1 MRHWLAAWLA
11 LWAAALSS
19 APLAAAILQPDGPKM
34 ACCKRSL
41 KNCCCRKA
49 HGSGPAIVALTS
61 CSDSCQQQSFNVPAQ
76 LAFAPAAV
84 SSVDYPKETR
94 LLRRSVVTAK
104 FELYRSDLF
113 QRPPP
118 SFS

>member
-11 LWAAALSS
+11 FWAAALSS

-49 HGSGPAIVALTS
+49 HGSGPAIAAPAP
-61 CSDSCQQQSFNVPAQ
+61 CSDSCQQQSLNVTAQ
-76 LAFAPAAV
+76 PGFAAASA
-84 SSVDYPKETR
+84 SSHDYPTETR
-94 LLRRSVVTAK
+94 LLRGRQSAAK
-104 FELYRSDLF
+104 SEVYRSDLF

-118 SFS
+118 ALN

>member
-1 MRHWLAAWLA
+1 MRHLLATWLA

-49 HGSGPAIVALTS
+49 HGSGPAMVALTS
-61 CSDSCQQQSFNVPAQ
+61 CSDSCQQQSLNLPAQ
-76 LAFAPAAV
+76 LAFAPASAAFH
-84 SSVDYPKETR
+84 DYPAETR
-94 LLRRSVVTAK
+94 VLRGHRSTAK
-104 FELYRSDLF
+104 SELYRSDLF